1 MSGTRSAVKAPLA
14 GAFLLLGR
22 RTRGMRRARGVS
34 LIELI
39 AVLVILG
46 VLSAVAV
53 PRFIDETYTERG
65 YAEEVAQAVRYARN
79 VAVASGCAVRFNIN
93 GAGYSAFQDNP
104 SNAVFNNHC
113 GTAGTFLT
121 PVRRTDSELLAGTPR
136 PSLGAIP
143 AAPIQFTFNPQGAI
157 GGVAGVPIVL
167 GAQLVTV
174 LPSGM
179 VQGP

>member
-22 RTRGMRRARGVS
+22 RVHGACRMRGAT

-53 PRFIDETYTERG
+53 PRLLDETYTERG

-79 VAVASGCAVRFNIN
+79 VAVASGCAVQFTIN
-93 GAGYSAFQDNP
+93 NAGYSALQDNP

-113 GTAGTFLT
+113 GTAGTWLT
-121 PVRRTDSELLAGTPR
+121 PVRRTDSELLAGAPR
-136 PSLGAIP
+136 PSLGAMP
-143 AAPIQFTFNPQGAI
+143 AAPIQFVFNPQGAI
-157 GGVAGVPIVL
+157 GGAGVAIVL
-167 GAQLVTV
+167 GGSTVTV
-174 LPSGM
+174 LPSGL

>member
-14 GAFLLLGR
+14 GAFLFLGR
-22 RTRGMRRARGVS
+22 RRVRGAS

-53 PRFIDETYTERG
+53 PRFIDETYTERA

-121 PVRRTDSELLAGTPR
+121 PVRRTDSELLAGAPR

-143 AAPIQFTFNPQGAI
+143 AAPIQFVFDPQGAI
-157 GGVAGVPIVL
+157 GGAGVAIGL
-167 GAQLVTV
+167 GAQTVTV

>member
-14 GAFLLLGR
+14 GAFLFLGR
-22 RTRGMRRARGVS
+22 RSRGAS

-53 PRFIDETYTERG
+53 PRFVDETYTERG

-93 GAGYSAFQDNP
+93 AAGYSAFQDNP

-113 GTAGTFLT
+113 GTAGTWLT
-121 PVRRTDSELLAGTPR
+121 PVRRTDSELLAGVPR
-136 PSLGAIP
+136 PSLGAMP
-143 AAPIQFTFNPQGAI
+143 AAPLQFVLDAQGAI
-157 GGVAGVPIVL
+157 GGAGVAIVL
-167 GAQLVTV
+167 GAQTVTV

>member
-1 MSGTRSAVKAPLA
+1 MSGTRSAVKAPPA
-14 GAFLLLGR
+14 GAFLFLVR
-22 RTRGMRRARGVS
+22 RHARGAS

-39 AVLVILG
+39 AVLVILA

-53 PRFIDETYTERG
+53 PRFVDETYTERG
-65 YAEEVAQAVRYARN
+65 YAEEVAQAVRYSRN
-79 VAVASGCAVRFNIN
+79 VAVATGCAVRFNIN

-121 PVRRTDSELLAGTPR
+121 PVIRADSEPLAGSPR
-136 PSLGAIP
+136 PSLGLIP
-143 AAPIQFTFNPQGAI
+143 AVPLQFTFNPQGAI
-157 GGVAGVPIVL
+157 GGVGVAIVL
-167 GAQLVTV
+167 GGQTVTV